1 MQFPRSMAFLLAFA
15 FVLSA
20 AGALAQ
26 TETGRIS
33 GTVTD
38 TQGAVVPGVTVN
50 ATSVGT
56 GVVRSTVTDATGRY
70 VIPNVPGVELRCQ
83 L

>member
-1 MQFPRSMAFLLAFA
+1 MRFRSMAFLIA
-15 FVLSA
+15 FVLISVSA
-20 AGALAQ
+20 FAQ

-38 TQGAVVPGVTVN
+38 PQGAVVPGVTVN

-56 GVVRSTVTDATGRY
+56 GVVRSTVSDAIG
-70 VIPNVPGVELRCQ
+70 
-83 L
+83 